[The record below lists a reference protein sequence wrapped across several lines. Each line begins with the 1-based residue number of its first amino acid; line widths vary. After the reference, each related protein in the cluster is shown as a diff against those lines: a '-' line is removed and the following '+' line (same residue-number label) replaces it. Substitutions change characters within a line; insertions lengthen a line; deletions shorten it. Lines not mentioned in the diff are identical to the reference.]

1 MRAHTPGLQYCLTM
15 PDSDHYSLFGVDRS
29 APFETIKKAYR
40 DLAKRHHPDAGG
52 EVQRMSRL
60 NQAWATLK
68 DTKLRETYDLSLPR
82 RQPTSTPPP
91 PSHTGFQ
98 GRRTNSPG
106 PSSRPSSQAPR
117 WRPVGVPFEDGHAD
131 WYAYLKIDENCDE
144 AEAMEAIDRRR
155 EPALRSRGA
164 AWAEM
169 LLQQL
174 ARIEAILL
182 DPAARADYD
191 LRRVTLRNAAR
202 RPPEER
208 QASRRAAP
216 PPSRPVPAD
225 ETDWYVILGV
235 NPRATPAEIRDA
247 VTRRGRELESAQIS
261 ATAYTREKMRLTAA
275 GRVLLNPLLR
285 QQFDAERART

>member
-1 MRAHTPGLQYCLTM
+1 M
-15 PDSDHYSLFGVDRS
+15 PDPDHYSLFGVDRS

-82 RQPTSTPPP
+82 RRGVNGTPATPPP
-91 PSHTGFQ
+91 PRQTANQ
-98 GRRTNSPG
+98 GRYTG
-106 PSSRPSSQAPR
+106 PSTFSTRPSATSNQR

-131 WYAYLKIDENCDE
+131 WYAYLNIDENCDE
-144 AEAMEAIDRRR
+144 AKVMDAIDRRR

-174 ARIEAILL
+174 ARVEAILM

-202 RPPEER
+202 RTPEEG
-208 QASRRAAP
+208 QAARRPAP
-216 PPSRPVPAD
+216 QPSRPVPAD

-247 VTRRGRELESAQIS
+247 VTRRGRELESAQVS